1 MTQEK
6 ILALFREKGF
16 RATPQRIAV
25 FNYVYEHRDHPDVL
39 AIYENV
45 LKSNPGFSKT
55 TVYNA
60 LKSLCES
67 GFITAITI
75 DGGRIHYDANVN
87 FHGHFICKHCGE
99 IYDFQLEE
107 PVSTLPKGFIVQKK
121 MYITAAFAQAVTIK
135 NNYYF
140 EGVIYY
146 EQKVLLPGMRLH
158 K

>member
-121 MYITAAFAQAVTIK
+121 DV
-135 NNYYF
+135 YYS
-140 EGVIYY
+140 GICPSCN
-146 EQKVLLPGMRLH
+146 LSLIH
-158 K
+158 I

>member
-1 MTQEK
+1 MTQDK

-45 LKSNPGFSKT
+45 LKTNPGFSKT

-67 GFITAITI
+67 GFVMAITI
-75 DGGRIHYDANVN
+75 DGGRTHYDANVN
-87 FHGHFICKHCGE
+87 FHGHLICKCCGE
-99 IYDFQLEE
+99 IYDFELEV
-107 PVSTLPKGFIVQKK
+107 PAANLPSGFTVHQKDVYYSGICK
-121 MYITAAFAQAVTIK
+121 SC
-135 NNYYF
+135 NN
-140 EGVIYY
+140 
-146 EQKVLLPGMRLH
+146 K

>member
-1 MTQEK
+1 MCLPYMK
-6 ILALFREKGF
+6 MC
-16 RATPQRIAV
+16 
-25 FNYVYEHRDHPDVL
+25 
-39 AIYENV
+39 

-107 PVSTLPKGFIVQKK
+107 PVSTPAERIYRAKKRCILQRHLPK
-121 MYITAAFAQAVTIK
+121 
-135 NNYYF
+135 
-140 EGVIYY
+140 
-146 EQKVLLPGMRLH
+146 L
-158 K
+158 

>member
-1 MTQEK
+1 M
-6 ILALFREKGF
+6 
-16 RATPQRIAV
+16 
-25 FNYVYEHRDHPDVL
+25 L

-121 MYITAAFAQAVTIK
+121 DVYYSGICPSC
-135 NNYYF
+135 NN
-140 EGVIYY
+140 
-146 EQKVLLPGMRLH
+146 K

>member
-121 MYITAAFAQAVTIK
+121 DVYYSGICPSC
-135 NNYYF
+135 NN
-140 EGVIYY
+140 
-146 EQKVLLPGMRLH
+146 K

>member
-1 MTQEK
+1 MTQDK

-45 LKSNPGFSKT
+45 LKTNPGFSKT

-60 LKSLCES
+60 LKSLC
-67 GFITAITI
+67 
-75 DGGRIHYDANVN
+75 DGGRTHYDANVN
-87 FHGHFICKHCGE
+87 FHGHFICKCCGE
-99 IYDFQLEE
+99 IYDFELEE
-107 PVSTLPKGFIVQKK
+107 PAANLPSGFTVHQKDVYYSGICK
-121 MYITAAFAQAVTIK
+121 SC
-135 NNYYF
+135 NN
-140 EGVIYY
+140 
-146 EQKVLLPGMRLH
+146 K

>member
-121 MYITAAFAQAVTIK
+121 DVYYSGICPSC
-135 NNYYF
+135 NNKKIIIILK
-140 EGVIYY
+140 E
-146 EQKVLLPGMRLH
+146 
-158 K
+158 